1 MATVRATNATES
13 TALIVASI
21 ATLEGQING
30 VKAVMDGLKSTMD
43 DVKSIV
49 KGEKTTMIGMMT
61 AVDGVKTAAAKASR
75 AANAAIDRA
84 DDTDAD
90 VTLINN
96 TIGEIRDEVNHDY
109 SRLQSLDNEVL
120 EVGNNVKDMES
131 TVEDHEAQIEDLND
145 QIQTLQAELDALR
158 PVTGVVRTLCVMLR
172 VSYDVVSCIYM
183 NTTHSVTNN
192 NVAHGCGS
200 CSGWRQCL
208 GRHQRG
214 GCEGAGVVIAW
225 FARDSSLCIR
235 QALVEGR
242 TVHCL

>member
-1 MATVRATNATES
+1 MKHKRPGATHQADDNSANGTPDLGHLTSGIDSLTIQDITRFAIDRAGPVASDQAMAAVRATNATES

-30 VKAVMDGLKSTMD
+30 VKAVMDGVKSTMD
-43 DVKSIV
+43 DVKTIV
-49 KGEKTTMIGMMT
+49 KGEKTTMNGMMAT
-61 AVDGVKTAAAKASR
+61 VDGVKTAAAKASR

-84 DDTDAD
+84 DGTDVD

-172 VSYDVVSCIYM
+172 VSYDVLM
-183 NTTHSVTNN
+183 
-192 NVAHGCGS
+192 VAA
-200 CSGWRQCL
+200 RAQ
-208 GRHQRG
+208 
-214 GCEGAGVVIAW
+214 AGDNA
-225 FARDSSLCIR
+225 
-235 QALVEGR
+235 
-242 TVHCL
+242 